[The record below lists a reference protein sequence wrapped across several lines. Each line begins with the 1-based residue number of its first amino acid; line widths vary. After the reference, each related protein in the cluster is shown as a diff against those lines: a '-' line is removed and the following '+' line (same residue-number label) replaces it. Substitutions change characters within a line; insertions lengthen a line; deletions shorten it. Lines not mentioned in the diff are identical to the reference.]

1 MTWPWEWLFDGL
13 RSSLYQWHMLLSSVY
28 HMKKLS
34 PKPNFRPRNF
44 LGTCGLYKADFGQSF
59 VRKTSAIGCFSCTGS
74 PDFALK
80 TLSWGRVVNL
90 DHGWHLN
97 SSHLPVRRLDI
108 FFFVWVNSGQF
119 LVEKKHVMLFFGYQ
133 ILQWCFFSYQI
144 LYLMRSHS
152 SIASP
157 VFLVRK
163 SLLGLAL
170 LVVFWI
176 QFFLVTSNQESGPL
190 VIRKMQVDRGFWK
203 VSRLKVLLTTL
214 PKTNSKRRWK

>member
-1 MTWPWEWLFDGL
+1 MTWPWKWLVDGL
-13 RSSLYQWHMLLSSVY
+13 RSSLCQWHMFLSSVY
-28 HMKKLS
+28 HIQKLS
-34 PKPNFRPRNF
+34 PKPNLRPRIF
-44 LGTCGLYKADFGQSF
+44 LGTCGLYTADFGQSF
-59 VRKTSAIGCFSCTGS
+59 VRKTSAIGCLSCTGS

-97 SSHLPVRRLDI
+97 SSHLPVRRLEI

-119 LVEKKHVMLFFGYQ
+119 LVEKNMSCYFLATRFYNHDFFPTRFYIWWDCTTVLRRQ
-133 ILQWCFFSYQI
+133 
-144 LYLMRSHS
+144 
-152 SIASP
+152 
-157 VFLVRK
+157 VFVVRK

-176 QFFLVTSNQESGPL
+176 QFFVVTSNQESGPL